1 MIIRLDFLLD
11 YTYLKES
18 YKFIVID
25 LSKKQTLDAS
35 PKENLDWGRETTI
48 LSVIKYAKQ
57 TILGFSHGN
66 VRILRIYFSLIYCQY
81 KMTQHNLNDQYNH
94 NTT

>member
-18 YKFIVID
+18 YKFIAID
-25 LSKKQTLDAS
+25 LSKQQTLDAS

-48 LSVIKYAKQ
+48 CY
-57 TILGFSHGN
+57 
-66 VRILRIYFSLIYCQY
+66 
-81 KMTQHNLNDQYNH
+81 
-94 NTT
+94 